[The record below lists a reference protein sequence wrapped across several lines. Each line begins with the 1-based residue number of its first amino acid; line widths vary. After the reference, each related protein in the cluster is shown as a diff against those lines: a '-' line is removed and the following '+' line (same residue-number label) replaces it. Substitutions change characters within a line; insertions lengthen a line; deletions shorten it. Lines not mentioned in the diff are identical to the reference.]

1 MRPGNEFIS
10 NTVSLALVGALTAFI
25 FCAAPALPL
34 PPPLTKEGTEVSLE
48 PSQVDNPD
56 KPLPEAQ
63 KTDAQ
68 AAAAPE
74 PPHQQP
80 EPPTPEPPRPA
91 PPPPPEDPKTE
102 GPPAA
107 AATADTPKEVSPLI
121 DPEGEVAA
129 REKARVAAAEKEA
142 SVFRACLQKNAH
154 YPSSREARKARPR
167 GTVQV
172 TVSLSGGAITGVE
185 IAKSSGSPI
194 LDVAAKASVMSSG
207 CGALG
212 GGSSSVSGA
221 FVY

>member
-10 NTVSLALVGALTAFI
+10 NTVSLAVVGALTAFI
-25 FCAAPALPL
+25 LYAPPALPL
-34 PPPLTKEGTEVSLE
+34 PSPLPKEGTEISLE

-56 KPLPEAQ
+56 KPVPEAQ

-80 EPPTPEPPRPA
+80 EPPQPA

-102 GPPAA
+102 GPPTPAA
-107 AATADTPKEVSPLI
+107 AASDTPKEVSPLV

-142 SVFRACLQKNAH
+142 SAFRACLQKNAH
-154 YPSSREARKARPR
+154 YPSSREARKQRPH

-194 LDVAAKASVMSSG
+194 LDEAAKASVMSSG

-212 GGSSSVSGA
+212 GGSGSVSGA